1 MLCVFAFCIYALYC
15 TMLYPPCAS
24 QFIRDYSQFIHF
36 VLSLLSLSL
45 HICGVNHKRH
55 APVFPM
61 AGSAMHEKVDE
72 QMAALKII
80 RKTKEATEPA
90 DVK

>member
-1 MLCVFAFCIYALYC
+1 MHPFFQQTNFIM
-15 TMLYPPCAS
+15 TMNADTLNQA
-24 QFIRDYSQFIHF
+24 
-36 VLSLLSLSL
+36 
-45 HICGVNHKRH
+45 ICDL
-55 APVFPM
+55 